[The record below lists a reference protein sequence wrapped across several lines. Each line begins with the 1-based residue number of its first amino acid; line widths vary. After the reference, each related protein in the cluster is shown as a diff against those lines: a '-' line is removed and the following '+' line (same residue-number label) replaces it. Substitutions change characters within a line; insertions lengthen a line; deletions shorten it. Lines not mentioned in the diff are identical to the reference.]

1 MSKKVLKNLGD
12 LGGILPTSMHSGCYR
27 EQRKS
32 VDYYTDKYNVETEI
46 EQRAMDEVSN
56 GAFSKRSLPQE
67 ASFHVPVDN
76 TELPE
81 MENVFLET
89 MNSVQTQIASVTSEQ
104 IPDVQLICELDTID
118 PDVLEYDVQTI
129 NSNGMNNTLST
140 PMTDGAIES
149 LKGLE
154 GMIKDLTVR
163 ANKTDDSLNSVLGEM
178 VTVRISVKKVEQ
190 SFDALET
197 SLKTVDTKAKQM
209 DTRLIGVVENLNKV
223 LQDYEDQFEVHDNRL
238 LEIKDD
244 AGKALAETN
253 TNSIMIKEVCKI
265 VSTQKE
271 VLRKL
276 TAPNGPNLNTISL
289 DRPSALRVSTIE
301 RNSVHARTS
310 VTPSPM
316 EDSIVSASDSRN
328 DHSSMFQ
335 DLGSLSSIVRQA
347 HSQIVVMDDLDV
359 NCDNDVGLRQPD
371 NNPGFQPVQVGR
383 EDRVQRRDLQHHQD
397 KNSDNGV
404 RTSIRSSR
412 ERGSL
417 SSSPPRSRKRDNSMK
432 REVAE
437 NKLRRKIAEL
447 KKIIANNLLNTKT
460 SEAEIK
466 DAVVRQV
473 PVLNELIESCDNAMD
488 KYSEFSLIDE
498 ELMELLSVTIDEA
511 GTWKDQAESLYKSAE
526 IFDSNSGSRLDIV
539 VKPFSGSGG
548 QTVYAFLRDFENSFR
563 GQGNDAKKVSKLYNH
578 YLSNKVKFQ
587 ASKMSKNY
595 SDLKEWLVDRYG
607 NPVTVVDM
615 LLSKIDSN
623 PRAASFNIAK
633 KAEHFM
639 MLDFVLSEIDETS
652 NEAAIDKSDYQQHLY
667 SQPIMKRIIDLIPYE
682 DKLIFFKLLRKQ
694 GLDSKLV
701 RGERAFFTLRQFV
714 DNEAEAHSSNT
725 PDIVQEET
733 SKVEQSAAAVACPL
747 LDDEEPDPEE
757 HRQDERPT
765 VLVAQMGQPQPARS
779 TTTKPAGWYSS
790 MLTFPCPIDNHNHE
804 LATCTEFFS
813 STPKQRRDIGR
824 KKICFVC
831 MGPMDKCVKKKNG
844 NKLARMC
851 VNVKKAGPLSCR
863 ACADYCRACGI
874 SSPPFCVIMCQDP
887 SHPKPTIEEVGR
899 VLNDY
904 WPSFNPDTVTPS
916 MVLSGGSLHNTVS
929 MIPPCV
935 KSSARL
941 HVDPFEVIF
950 DTQTGNSIR
959 VGMNEGQKSNFP
971 TPSEAQANPSIFVM
985 QWLRIGSTDCLCF
998 FDSGANIHM
1007 ISGDLAEKEGVKMLS
1022 QDSTVLKILGKGE
1035 VATDYGTYRLNMST
1049 TDQTGYQSFICHGL
1063 SEIAG
1068 PFDKHSLDKVN
1079 SELRATM
1086 EYSTF
1091 DAATLPDYV
1100 GGSKVH
1106 LLLGIHD
1113 QVLPVHLFTLPS
1125 GISVYRSPFT
1135 DIFGSNICYGGT
1147 HESFKKSA
1155 TPLGACHAVHFIS
1168 AELRDPAPPDDGD
1181 VLIVEYHAKDPCPPC
1196 SPPLSRVDGQCFQI
1210 GAPPK
1215 GQNFFVDMATLLL
1228 STVIW
1233 MCRIWKHELLAT
1245 FEIFFSYLMCLYMVN
1260 LSKLF
1265 FSTHS
1270 GNIATTVLGATGCPK
1285 VMVSTLLMDFG
1296 YQLCFDNM
1304 FFYPVFFCGKNNFFT
1319 QSKLMSIIVAGI
1331 MCCHIVMIWIYLC
1344 VVKALQ
1350 HHFIRIVF
1358 KFFERNGSGLKVICE
1373 HFQCVLI
1380 PAHMSRMLYGVCNVD
1395 TVVYFYLTSYWLPKE
1410 LTEKTRQQ
1418 TLSKRQLLVTLE
1430 FVILVLTR
1438 KHTDMLIAGLM
1449 DPLKYMYQVS
1459 AAIDND
1465 HVKVWLHD
1473 AGPPSMVIFQEWRS
1487 ECFIKYPVKPTL
1499 TAPPSWS
1506 SVVRGWRDVAIL
1518 FSEDDIYLNSKQY
1531 FQALKTS
1538 DIDTCE

>member
-1 MSKKVLKNLGD
+1 
-12 LGGILPTSMHSGCYR
+12 
-27 EQRKS
+27 
-32 VDYYTDKYNVETEI
+32 VETEI

-56 GAFSKRSLPQE
+56 GAFSKRSLHQE

-209 DTRLIGVVENLNKV
+209 DTRLIGVVKNLNKV

-253 TNSIMIKEVCKI
+253 TNSLMIEEVCKI

-447 KKIIANNLLNTKT
+447 KKIIANNLLNAKT

-511 GTWKDQAESLYKSAE
+511 GTWKDQAESLYKAAE
-526 IFDSNSGSRLDIV
+526 IYDSNSGSRLDIV

-587 ASKMSKNY
+587 ASKMSK
-595 SDLKEWLVDRYG
+595 
-607 NPVTVVDM
+607 
-615 LLSKIDSN
+615 
-623 PRAASFNIAK
+623 
-633 KAEHFM
+633 
-639 MLDFVLSEIDETS
+639 
-652 NEAAIDKSDYQQHLY
+652 
-667 SQPIMKRIIDLIPYE
+667 
-682 DKLIFFKLLRKQ
+682 
-694 GLDSKLV
+694 
-701 RGERAFFTLRQFV
+701 
-714 DNEAEAHSSNT
+714 
-725 PDIVQEET
+725 
-733 SKVEQSAAAVACPL
+733 
-747 LDDEEPDPEE
+747 
-757 HRQDERPT
+757 
-765 VLVAQMGQPQPARS
+765 
-779 TTTKPAGWYSS
+779 
-790 MLTFPCPIDNHNHE
+790 
-804 LATCTEFFS
+804 
-813 STPKQRRDIGR
+813 
-824 KKICFVC
+824 
-831 MGPMDKCVKKKNG
+831 
-844 NKLARMC
+844 
-851 VNVKKAGPLSCR
+851 
-863 ACADYCRACGI
+863 
-874 SSPPFCVIMCQDP
+874 
-887 SHPKPTIEEVGR
+887 
-899 VLNDY
+899 
-904 WPSFNPDTVTPS
+904 
-916 MVLSGGSLHNTVS
+916 
-929 MIPPCV
+929 
-935 KSSARL
+935 
-941 HVDPFEVIF
+941 
-950 DTQTGNSIR
+950 
-959 VGMNEGQKSNFP
+959 
-971 TPSEAQANPSIFVM
+971 
-985 QWLRIGSTDCLCF
+985 
-998 FDSGANIHM
+998 
-1007 ISGDLAEKEGVKMLS
+1007 
-1022 QDSTVLKILGKGE
+1022 
-1035 VATDYGTYRLNMST
+1035 
-1049 TDQTGYQSFICHGL
+1049 
-1063 SEIAG
+1063 
-1068 PFDKHSLDKVN
+1068 
-1079 SELRATM
+1079 
-1086 EYSTF
+1086 
-1091 DAATLPDYV
+1091 
-1100 GGSKVH
+1100 
-1106 LLLGIHD
+1106 
-1113 QVLPVHLFTLPS
+1113 
-1125 GISVYRSPFT
+1125 
-1135 DIFGSNICYGGT
+1135 
-1147 HESFKKSA
+1147 
-1155 TPLGACHAVHFIS
+1155 
-1168 AELRDPAPPDDGD
+1168 
-1181 VLIVEYHAKDPCPPC
+1181 
-1196 SPPLSRVDGQCFQI
+1196 
-1210 GAPPK
+1210 
-1215 GQNFFVDMATLLL
+1215 
-1228 STVIW
+1228 
-1233 MCRIWKHELLAT
+1233 
-1245 FEIFFSYLMCLYMVN
+1245 
-1260 LSKLF
+1260 KLF
-1265 FSTHS
+1265 
-1270 GNIATTVLGATGCPK
+1270 
-1285 VMVSTLLMDFG
+1285 
-1296 YQLCFDNM
+1296 
-1304 FFYPVFFCGKNNFFT
+1304 
-1319 QSKLMSIIVAGI
+1319 
-1331 MCCHIVMIWIYLC
+1331 
-1344 VVKALQ
+1344 
-1350 HHFIRIVF
+1350 
-1358 KFFERNGSGLKVICE
+1358 
-1373 HFQCVLI
+1373 
-1380 PAHMSRMLYGVCNVD
+1380 
-1395 TVVYFYLTSYWLPKE
+1395 
-1410 LTEKTRQQ
+1410 
-1418 TLSKRQLLVTLE
+1418 
-1430 FVILVLTR
+1430 
-1438 KHTDMLIAGLM
+1438 
-1449 DPLKYMYQVS
+1449 
-1459 AAIDND
+1459 
-1465 HVKVWLHD
+1465 
-1473 AGPPSMVIFQEWRS
+1473 
-1487 ECFIKYPVKPTL
+1487 
-1499 TAPPSWS
+1499 
-1506 SVVRGWRDVAIL
+1506 
-1518 FSEDDIYLNSKQY
+1518 
-1531 FQALKTS
+1531 
-1538 DIDTCE
+1538 

>member
-1 MSKKVLKNLGD
+1 
-12 LGGILPTSMHSGCYR
+12 
-27 EQRKS
+27 
-32 VDYYTDKYNVETEI
+32 
-46 EQRAMDEVSN
+46 MDEVSN

-447 KKIIANNLLNTKT
+447 KKIIANNLLNAKT

-511 GTWKDQAESLYKSAE
+511 GTWKHQAESLYKSAE
-526 IFDSNSGSRLDIV
+526 IFDSNSG
-539 VKPFSGSGG
+539 
-548 QTVYAFLRDFENSFR
+548 
-563 GQGNDAKKVSKLYNH
+563 
-578 YLSNKVKFQ
+578 
-587 ASKMSKNY
+587 
-595 SDLKEWLVDRYG
+595 
-607 NPVTVVDM
+607 
-615 LLSKIDSN
+615 
-623 PRAASFNIAK
+623 
-633 KAEHFM
+633 
-639 MLDFVLSEIDETS
+639 
-652 NEAAIDKSDYQQHLY
+652 
-667 SQPIMKRIIDLIPYE
+667 
-682 DKLIFFKLLRKQ
+682 
-694 GLDSKLV
+694 LDSKLV
-701 RGERAFFTLRQFV
+701 RGERAFLTLRQFV

-765 VLVAQMGQPQPARS
+765 VLDAQMGQPQPARS

-1007 ISGDLAEKEGVKMLS
+1007 ISGELAEKEGVKMVS
-1022 QDSTVLKILGKGE
+1022 QESTVLKILGKGE

-1086 EYSTF
+1086 EYSTLN
-1091 DAATLPDYV
+1091 AATLPDYV

-1106 LLLGIHD
+1106 LLLGIHA

-1181 VLIVEYHAKDPCPPC
+1181 ALIVEYHAKDPCPPC

-1270 GNIATTVLGATGCPK
+1270 GNIATTALGATGC
-1285 VMVSTLLMDFG
+1285 
-1296 YQLCFDNM
+1296 
-1304 FFYPVFFCGKNNFFT
+1304 
-1319 QSKLMSIIVAGI
+1319 
-1331 MCCHIVMIWIYLC
+1331 
-1344 VVKALQ
+1344 
-1350 HHFIRIVF
+1350 
-1358 KFFERNGSGLKVICE
+1358 
-1373 HFQCVLI
+1373 
-1380 PAHMSRMLYGVCNVD
+1380 
-1395 TVVYFYLTSYWLPKE
+1395 PKE

>member
-1 MSKKVLKNLGD
+1 
-12 LGGILPTSMHSGCYR
+12 
-27 EQRKS
+27 
-32 VDYYTDKYNVETEI
+32 
-46 EQRAMDEVSN
+46 MDEVSN

-253 TNSIMIKEVCKI
+253 TNSIMIEEVCKI

-289 DRPSALRVSTIE
+289 DCPSTLRVSTIE

-447 KKIIANNLLNTKT
+447 KKIIANNLLNAKT

-473 PVLNELIESCDNAMD
+473 PVLNELIESCDNAME
-488 KYSEFSLIDE
+488 KYSEFSVIDE
-498 ELMELLSVTIDEA
+498 ELMDLLSSTIEEA

-526 IFDSNSGSRLDIV
+526 IYDSNSGSRLDIV
-539 VKPFSGSGG
+539 VKPFSGSGD

-563 GQGNDAKKVSKLYNH
+563 GQGNDAKKVSQLYNH

-607 NPVTVVDM
+607 NPVTIVDT
-615 LLSKIDSN
+615 LLSKVESN
-623 PRAASFNIAK
+623 PKPSSTNLAK

-831 MGPMDKCVKKKNG
+831 MGPLDKCVKKKNG
-844 NKLARMC
+844 NKLVRMC

-950 DTQTGNSIR
+950 DTQTGNSFR

-1007 ISGDLAEKEGVKMLS
+1007 ISGELAEKEGVKMVS
-1022 QDSTVLKILGKGE
+1022 QESTVLKILGKGE

-1091 DAATLPDYV
+1091 NAATLPDYV

-1106 LLLGIHD
+1106 LLLGIHA

-1147 HESFKKSA
+1147 HESFKKST
-1155 TPLGACHAVHFIS
+1155 TPLGASHAVHFMSVIS
-1168 AELRDPAPPDDGD
+1168 QVQSCMKGLTQSVMDVFDSELLPGKDYFDPEHHSEKPSPLEDHLESFATPLKDHGYIVSDDMRDSYDPLDISCGTFSQSSSVHKAMIPIAKLRNMVAPDDGGTL
-1181 VLIVEYHAKDPCPPC
+1181 VSYRCPSCAKCVKCKESPRTRAITLTETVEQDIIEKSVFIDYLKKT
-1196 SPPLSRVDGQCFQI
+1196 V
-1210 GAPPK
+1210 
-1215 GQNFFVDMATLLL
+1215 FVDLPFLQDPVLFLKQRHNGPNNYFSAF
-1228 STVIW
+1228 TVYVQQCKKPVMLKDKMKEAHADLVSKGFMTKMDEMGTEVKQKVSDAPFHHYYPW
-1233 MCRIWKHELLAT
+1233 RIVAKED
-1245 FEIFFSYLMCLYMVN
+1245 S
-1260 LSKLF
+1260 
-1265 FSTHS
+1265 
-1270 GNIATTVLGATGCPK
+1270 
-1285 VMVSTLLMDFG
+1285 VSTPIRMIVDPTMTGLNLILAKGENRLGNLAEILIRNRVKRFAWSSDISKM
-1296 YQLCFDNM
+1296 YNQLKLNESA
-1304 FFYPVFFCGKNNFFT
+1304 YPYSLFLFN
-1319 QSKLMSIIVAGI
+1319 Q
-1331 MCCHIVMIWIYLC
+1331 
-1344 VVKALQ
+1344 ALQ
-1350 HHFIRIVF
+1350 
-1358 KFFERNGSGLKVICE
+1358 SD
-1373 HFQCVLI
+1373 I
-1380 PAHMSRMLYGVCNVD
+1380 PPDVWVMLVAWYGVTPTGN
-1395 TVVYFYLTSYWLPKE
+1395 
-1410 LTEKTRQQ
+1410 Q
-1418 TLSKRQLLVTLE
+1418 
-1430 FVILVLTR
+1430 
-1438 KHTDMLIAGLM
+1438 AGL
-1449 DPLKYMYQVS
+1449 
-1459 AAIDND
+1459 
-1465 HVKVWLHD
+1465 
-1473 AGPPSMVIFQEWRS
+1473 PSMRW
-1487 ECFIKYPVKPTL
+1487 
-1499 TAPPSWS
+1499 
-1506 SVVRGWRDVAIL
+1506 
-1518 FSEDDIYLNSKQY
+1518 
-1531 FQALKTS
+1531 
-1538 DIDTCE
+1538 